1 MFDLLNRALRYQR
14 IHGTRRLLQEILNRA
29 RRRKSAS
36 AATPPGFTPVGE
48 LPDMAVASED
58 KSWVSKAFGD
68 DHGWVSAREMA
79 QKHIQARTPLR
90 LFTVPSSV
98 PQRISLVTDS
108 INKGSLYGGVG
119 TSLIMAALVAQATNA
134 RLRIITRTEAAQPA
148 GLLVVLKTYGI
159 TLTHEVEFAYAP
171 VGDNAYEI
179 DCFED
184 EQFITTSWWTTA
196 ATLASVRS
204 QFITYL
210 LQEDERMFYAHGD
223 EHMRCSQ
230 ILGNPDIRF
239 IINTKLLY
247 DHLVGSGLDNIAAH
261 GMWFEPSFPHE
272 VFRPR
277 ERQIGPKRQLLFYA
291 RPHNVRNLFYF
302 GLELL
307 EAAIARGIV
316 NLDEWDIVLVGKDI
330 PKLRFDN
337 GRYTAKRL
345 ENLSWTEY
353 AELAGNTDLALCLM
367 YTPHPSYPP
376 FDLAASGSVVVTNR
390 FGNKQDLSGYSKNI
404 VCGDLDLESM
414 LHAMASGVALA
425 IDATQRSQNFQSNRL
440 GTDWQASFAA
450 VVQRFERSR

>member
-1 MFDLLNRALRYQR
+1 MPNLLHRVLAYHRV
-14 IHGTRRLLQEILNRA
+14 HGTRQLLREIVSRIQ
-29 RRRKSAS
+29 RR
-36 AATPPGFTPVGE
+36 GFTPVGA
-48 LPDMAVASED
+48 LPDAAMPSDE
-58 KSWVSKAFGD
+58 KSWVSLAFGD

-79 QKHIQARTPLR
+79 QKYIQSRTPLR
-90 LFTVPSSV
+90 LFTVPSSQ
-98 PQRISLVTDS
+98 PRRISLVTDS

-119 TSLIMAALVAQATNA
+119 TSMIMAALIAQATQS

-148 GLLVVLKTYGI
+148 GLLIVLRTYGI

-204 QFITYL
+204 QSITYL
-210 LQEDERMFYAHGD
+210 LQEDERMFYPYGD

-230 ILGNPDIRF
+230 ILGNTDIRF
-239 IINTKLLY
+239 IINTKLLF
-247 DHLVGSGLDNIAAH
+247 DHLVASGLDNVATH
-261 GMWFEPSFPHE
+261 GMWFEPSFPHK

-277 ERQIGPKRQLLFYA
+277 DREAGQKRQLLFYA

-307 EAAIARGIV
+307 EAAIARGII
-316 NLDEWDIVLVGKDI
+316 NLDEWEILLVGKDI

-376 FDLAASGSVVVTNR
+376 FDLAASGAVVVTNR
-390 FGNKQDLSGYSKNI
+390 FGNKQDLSGYSRNI
-404 VCGDLDLESM
+404 ICGDLQLESM
-414 LHAMASGVALA
+414 LAAMASGVALA
-425 IDATQRSQNFQSNRL
+425 TDATQRSDNFQNNLL
-440 GTDWQASFAA
+440 GTDWKASFAD
-450 VVQRFERSR
+450 VVQRFEGPR

>member
-1 MFDLLNRALRYQR
+1 MPNLLHRVLRYHR
-14 IHGTRRLLQEILNRA
+14 VHGTRQLLREV
-29 RRRKSAS
+29 
-36 AATPPGFTPVGE
+36 VGRIKRVVFRTTGA
-48 LPDMAVASED
+48 LPDAAMSGLD
-58 KSWVSKAFGD
+58 KRWGSAAFGD
-68 DHGWVSAREMA
+68 DSGWISAREMA
-79 QKHIQARTPLR
+79 QKHIQSCTPLR
-90 LFTVPSSV
+90 LFMVPSSQ
-98 PQRISLVTDS
+98 PRRISLVTDS
-108 INKGSLYGGVG
+108 ISRGSLYGGVG
-119 TSLIMAALVAQATNA
+119 TSMIMAALIAQATQS

-148 GLLVVLKTYGI
+148 GLLIVLRTYGI

-171 VGDNAYEI
+171 IGDNTYEI

-196 ATLASVRS
+196 ATLASVPSRT
-204 QFITYL
+204 ITYL
-210 LQEDERMFYAHGD
+210 LQEDERMFYPYGD

-230 ILGNPDIRF
+230 ILGNTDIRF
-239 IINTKLLY
+239 IINTKLLF
-247 DHLVGSGLDNIAAH
+247 DHLVASGLQNVATH
-261 GMWFEPSFPHE
+261 GMWFEPSFPRE

-277 ERQIGPKRQLLFYA
+277 EREAGKKRQLLFYA

-302 GLELL
+302 GLEVL

-316 NLDEWDIVLVGKDI
+316 NLDEWDILLVGKDI

-376 FDLAASGSVVVTNR
+376 FDLAASGAVVVTNR

-404 VCGDLDLESM
+404 LCGDLQLESM
-414 LHAMASGVALA
+414 LTAMASGVALA
-425 IDATQRSQNFQSNRL
+425 TDAPQRTRNYQTNLL
-440 GTDWQASFAA
+440 GTDWKASFAE
-450 VVQRFERSR
+450 VVQGFESPR

>member
-1 MFDLLNRALRYQR
+1 MLDLLNRALRFQR
-14 IHGTRRLLQEILNRA
+14 IHGTRRLLQEIFNRA
-29 RRRKSAS
+29 RRRRFAP
-36 AATPPGFTPVGE
+36 AGT
-48 LPDMAVASED
+48 LPDTPSLLAED
-58 KSWVSKAFGD
+58 KSWVSLAFGD

-79 QKHIQARTPLR
+79 QKYIPARTPLR
-90 LFTVPSSV
+90 LFTVPSSQ
-98 PQRISLVTDS
+98 PRRISLVTDS

-119 TSLIMAALVAQATNA
+119 TSLIMAALVAQATQS
-134 RLRIITRTEAAQPA
+134 RLRIITRTESAQPA
-148 GLLVVLKTYGI
+148 GLQIVLKTYGI

-171 VGDNAYEI
+171 VGDSNYEI
-179 DCFED
+179 DCFEG

-210 LQEDERMFYAHGD
+210 LQEDERMFYSYGD

-230 ILGNPDIRF
+230 ILGNTDIRF
-239 IINTKLLY
+239 IINTKLLF
-247 DHLVGSGLDNIAAH
+247 DHLVASGLPNVATH
-261 GMWFEPSFPHE
+261 GMWFEPSFPHD
-272 VFRPR
+272 VFRPHER
-277 ERQIGPKRQLLFYA
+277 EAGKKRQLLFYA

-307 EAAIARGIV
+307 EAAVARGIV

-353 AELAGNTDLALCLM
+353 AELAGNTDLALLLM

-376 FDLAASGSVVVTNR
+376 FDLAASGAVVVTNR

-404 VCGDLDLESM
+404 ICGDLQLESM
-414 LHAMASGVALA
+414 LTAMANGVALA
-425 IDATQRSQNFQSNRL
+425 TDATQRTDNFRNNLL
-440 GTDWQASFAA
+440 GADWKASFAD
-450 VVQRFERSR
+450 VVRRFEGPR